1 MRCRAIRLCTVLLL
15 PAAPAAAQRPPAVF
29 ETDSVLRALVQD
41 ALARNP
47 TLTQGR
53 AVVRAAGARVRPAGT
68 LSDPMLEAGVM
79 DLTLPSFG
87 SARSEFTE
95 WDLSLSQEVPW
106 PGTLGARAGV
116 ARAEEGIGG
125 AAYAAL
131 RREIIARTAVAYYR
145 LRYLATA
152 VATVERQRRLLEAAM
167 QLATVRYVAGVA
179 PQSDALQAQLARERL
194 ASEEAELR
202 GEVAAWRAALNA
214 LRDRASDDS
223 VAAPPLDSAAFE
235 AHRAPLPPAESLR
248 AAALERHPDIEAGRR
263 LVERNSLTIRLER
276 LGARPD
282 FALGLRYGYRGTV
295 AGTAQPDFFSL
306 FVGLRLPVW
315 AARKQHQ
322 LVSAALADSAGA
334 AAALRSTELDVARR
348 VAETAERAEA
358 GRRRL
363 GLLVEGVVPA
373 ARATVESLMRSYQV
387 GRSDFQAL
395 LAAEDTLYRAE
406 LEAAA
411 VAAEHQT
418 HLIMLRLLVAEEI

>member
-1 MRCRAIRLCTVLLL
+1 MRFRAAWLCCALLL
-15 PAAPAAAQRPPAVF
+15 PAARAAAQGPPAAF
-29 ETDSVLRALVQD
+29 ETDSALRALVED

-47 TLTQGR
+47 TLTRGR

-68 LSDPMLEAGVM
+68 LPDPMLEAGVM
-79 DLTLPSFG
+79 DLALPSFG
-87 SARSEFTE
+87 SGRSDFTE
-95 WDLSLSQEVPW
+95 WDLALSQEVPW
-106 PGTLGARAGV
+106 PGTLRARAGV

-125 AAYAAL
+125 AEYGAL

-145 LRYLATA
+145 LRYLGTA
-152 VATVERQRRLLEAAM
+152 VATVERQRRLLEAAV
-167 QLATVRYVAGVA
+167 QLATVRYAAGLA

-194 ASEEAELR
+194 ASEEADLR
-202 GEVAAWRAALNA
+202 GEVAASRAALNA

-223 VAAPPLDSAAFE
+223 VAAPPLDSVVFQ
-235 AHRAPLPPAESLR
+235 AHGVALPRAESLR

-263 LVERNSLTIRLER
+263 LVERSSLTIRLER
-276 LGARPD
+276 LGTRPD
-282 FALGLRYGYRGTV
+282 FTLGMRYGYRGTV
-295 AGTAQPDFFSL
+295 AGTALPDFFSA
-306 FVGLRLPVW
+306 FVGVRLPVW

-322 LVSAALADSAGA
+322 LVSAARADSAGA
-334 AAALRSTELDVARR
+334 AAALRVAELDVARR
-348 VAETAERAEA
+348 VAETAARAEA

-395 LAAEDTLYRAE
+395 LAAEDALYRAE

-418 HLIMLRLLVAEEI
+418 HLVMLRLLVAEEI